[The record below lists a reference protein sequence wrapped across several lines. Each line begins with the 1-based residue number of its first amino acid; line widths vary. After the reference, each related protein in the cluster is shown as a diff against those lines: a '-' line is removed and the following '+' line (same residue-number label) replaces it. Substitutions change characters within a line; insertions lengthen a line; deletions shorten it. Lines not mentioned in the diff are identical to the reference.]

1 MSNRTL
7 ASPATYRAGLCAIYL
22 LLLPGCL
29 AMDMVPAGGVVRT
42 IPANITQHRIA
53 STDGV
58 TLDAWLYPAD
68 SSKQQTALPGGHIV
82 VFCHG
87 VYDSVNSNMAD
98 AFVEAGFCVLSF
110 DYRGFG
116 SSTQADK
123 TNLGFA
129 DDAAAAVRYAR
140 QLPTIGRDQVILYGH
155 SMGGVYALAAA
166 SKLHEEGA
174 PVRGIISGSA
184 FSNWRS
190 ISNHF
195 IPVLGYLVG
204 GVWGP
209 EPTFWAARL
218 GNTPV
223 LFTHAAD
230 DTDVLPWH
238 TMRLAEVAM
247 EAGTPTTVRI
257 AASDGHVLAYLPL
270 AVGLSRGEGAGA
282 EGRKGWDEE
291 SLAAQMTCWATRLL
305 CRPVW
310 PTSDSGEVVISAKNA
325 DLPTLKIEKLKK

>member
-7 ASPATYRAGLCAIYL
+7 ASPATSRAALCALGL

-29 AMDMVPAGGVVRT
+29 AMELVPAGGVVRT
-42 IPANITQHRIA
+42 IPPNITQHRIT

-68 SSKQQTALPGGHIV
+68 PSKQQIALPSGHIV

-87 VYDSVNSNMAD
+87 VADSVDSNMAN
-98 AFVEAGFCVLSF
+98 AFLEAGFCVLSF

-116 SSTQADK
+116 SSTPAAK

-129 DDAAAAVRYAR
+129 DDAAAAVRYVR
-140 QLPTIGRDQVILYGH
+140 QMPTVESDQVIVYGH
-155 SMGGVYALAAA
+155 SMGGIYALAAA
-166 SKLHEEGA
+166 SKMHEEGA
-174 PVRGIISGSA
+174 PVRGVISGSA

-195 IPVLGYLVG
+195 IPVLGGLIG

-238 TMRLAEVAM
+238 ALRLAEVAM

-257 AASDGHVLAYLPL
+257 AVSDGHVLAYLPI
-270 AVGLSRGEGAGA
+270 AVGSSQGEGTMA

-291 SLAAQMTCWATRLL
+291 SLAAQMTGWATRLL
-305 CRPVW
+305 RQPVRPA
-310 PTSDSGEVVISAKNA
+310 SIGGEVVISAENA
-325 DLPTLKIEKLKK
+325 DLPHLKIEKTKK